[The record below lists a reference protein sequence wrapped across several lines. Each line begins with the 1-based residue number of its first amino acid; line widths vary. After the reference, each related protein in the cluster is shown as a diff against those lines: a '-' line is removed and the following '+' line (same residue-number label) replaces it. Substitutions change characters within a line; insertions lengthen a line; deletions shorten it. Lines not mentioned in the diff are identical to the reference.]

1 MNFSCYQFRIPKIEI
16 VSMEL
21 EMNEKAAIEQELSV
35 LIEKTLSL
43 EDELNR
49 FRVGEE

>member
-1 MNFSCYQFRIPKIEI
+1 MSKKDKKERQEVER
-16 VSMEL
+16 
-21 EMNEKAAIEQELSV
+21 ELSL

-49 FRVGEE
+49 IIDFNSD